1 MSNAFAKQIPSCT
14 MIRVHLT
21 IKYLICR
28 KLRNKNKNANNLRR
42 NKEFEKKKKE
52 KNMKNI

>member
-1 MSNAFAKQIPSCT
+1 

-21 IKYLICR
+21 INYLICR